1 MHIYEEILYI
11 IEIYSISTKCS
22 VSFWSITLIPKA
34 AQNYPT
40 GVFLDCLSCTVR
52 SWYVHSSKEMSAF
65 MSRHTSQIRKSR
77 SLVFRSL
84 ISTFNFNN
92 REWISSPN
100 FKKKYEYA
108 AESLWSRC
116 EMKNDLCVF
125 LPEKVLR
132 KVPPAWCVQGAA
144 AAAALSPEHIQ
155 ILQEAHLL
163 HHHLA
168 PGAAIL
174 EHMISCEFW
183 ILWM

>member
-34 AQNYPT
+34 AQNYLT

-100 FKKKYEYA
+100 FKKSMNMQQNLCGPDVRWRMICVSSSQKKSLEKSHLPDVFKGQQQQQHWAQSTYKY
-108 AESLWSRC
+108 C
-116 EMKNDLCVF
+116 
-125 LPEKVLR
+125 R
-132 KVPPAWCVQGAA
+132 KPTFC
-144 AAAALSPEHIQ
+144 ITT
-155 ILQEAHLL
+155 
-163 HHHLA
+163 
-168 PGAAIL
+168 
-174 EHMISCEFW
+174 
-183 ILWM
+183 